1 MDDVSQSLHQYWF
14 PDGARL
20 HIEAEVMDQAS
31 GHKEKAFDWSIA
43 FALRPI
49 RIAVDETRFYFKP
62 GLNHELHV
70 SFLETR
76 TRFFSYWG
84 AVQNKLLLLCT
95 QIQTIWV
102 NRHEAKRIPFSLAI
116 TTTSR
121 YGISEESPLHRLQTD
136 DTGRF
141 TYNLSTRALD
151 DRIQFR
157 VFLILLTYMIVYLL
171 IIILKKKIYVIGF
184 TLFVHRYKRFLPT
197 QQASLTVDISAM
209 RTTSRAFIGIQA
221 TKVMNS

>member
-141 TYNLSTRALD
+141 HYNLSTRALD

-184 TLFVHRYKRFLPT
+184 TLFVHRYKQQIYGFCLPNKR
-197 QQASLTVDISAM
+197 V
-209 RTTSRAFIGIQA
+209 
-221 TKVMNS
+221 

>member
-43 FALRPI
+43 FALQPI

-76 TRFFSYWG
+76 TRFFP
-84 AVQNKLLLLCT
+84 
-95 QIQTIWV
+95 I
-102 NRHEAKRIPFSLAI
+102 
-116 TTTSR
+116 
-121 YGISEESPLHRLQTD
+121 EEL
-136 DTGRF
+136 
-141 TYNLSTRALD
+141 Y
-151 DRIQFR
+151 
-157 VFLILLTYMIVYLL
+157 
-171 IIILKKKIYVIGF
+171 KINYYF
-184 TLFVHRYKRFLPT
+184 FAHRYKQSGSTVMRPNVFHFHWPL
-197 QQASLTVDISAM
+197 QQLQDMVYPRRVPCIDYRQTIPADLLTISA
-209 RTTSRAFIGIQA
+209 RGR
-221 TKVMNS
+221 